1 MNFQKF
7 REKIEREG
15 GGEGKG
21 GGGRGKKGHQR
32 EGTAGEAGHKGGK
45 GKVSAKYI
53 VVWNGTSACYKLN
66 QSTNFRSKV
75 LKVTN

>member
-15 GGEGKG
+15 DGEGKG
-21 GGGRGKKGHQR
+21 GGSRGKKGCKR
-32 EGTAGEAGHKGGK
+32 EGMAGEAGHEGRK
-45 GKVSAKYI
+45 GKVNAKYI
-53 VVWNGTSACYKLN
+53 VVWNGTSACCELN